1 MKKTFLGIIFII
13 ISVIAFLIGG
23 LFWYV
28 SNHTLDGPA
37 GLYGQQRAV
46 MMAAIFLGI
55 ILLVVG
61 VLLLIWSKKMR

>member
-13 ISVIAFLIGG
+13 ISVIVFLIGG

-37 GLYGQQRAV
+37 GLYGQQHMIMRWQQ
-46 MMAAIFLGI
+46 FFSELFCSLLG
-55 ILLVVG
+55 LV
-61 VLLLIWSKKMR
+61 S